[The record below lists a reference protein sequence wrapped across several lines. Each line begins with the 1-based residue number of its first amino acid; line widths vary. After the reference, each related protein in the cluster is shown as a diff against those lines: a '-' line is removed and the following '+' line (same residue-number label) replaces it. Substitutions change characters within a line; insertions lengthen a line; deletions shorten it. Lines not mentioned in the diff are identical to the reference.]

1 MVLVFAKPRIRVLML
16 SGRRH
21 QRRVTPTFFSP
32 ANAPK
37 TVCRPKSKS
46 SRHSRPKQTGTGRSW
61 VECSSVHCVIAVPGV
76 KVGGQDDGRGFCGSE
91 AAPGTAVKMAI
102 YHFVFKRGSG
112 EREREEVLELLGTEN
127 RTKNQTKLNR
137 TNWNEMKDGMWATY
151 F

>member
-1 MVLVFAKPRIRVLML
+1 ME
-16 SGRRH
+16 
-21 QRRVTPTFFSP
+21 
-32 ANAPK
+32 
-37 TVCRPKSKS
+37 
-46 SRHSRPKQTGTGRSW
+46 W
-61 VECSSVHCVIAVPGV
+61 SSVHCVIAVPGV

-137 TNWNEMKDGMWATY
+137 TN
-151 F
+151 